1 MSYPLRK
8 LSRKLPALAL
18 SAGVLAAAALGNT
31 CLR

>member
-18 SAGVLAAAALGNT
+18 SACVLAAAALG
-31 CLR
+31 CICSF

>member
-8 LSRKLPALAL
+8 LGRKLPGLAL
-18 SAGVLAAAALGNT
+18 SAGVLAAAALGSG